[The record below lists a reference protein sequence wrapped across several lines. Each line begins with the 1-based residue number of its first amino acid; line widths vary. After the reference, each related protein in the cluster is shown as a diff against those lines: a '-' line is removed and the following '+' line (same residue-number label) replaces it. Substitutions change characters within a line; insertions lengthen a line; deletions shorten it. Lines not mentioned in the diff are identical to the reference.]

1 MQQNIE
7 TILKTNETGARVEKI
22 NANTYKVYHCP
33 RWNSSMEYELIEKIP
48 NLKVYVTESEK
59 SLSKF
64 EILLVK
70 PVIYVQVTLACIVGL
85 LMGVFLML
93 YKDMFVVFV

>member
-7 TILKTNETGARVEKI
+7 TILKTSETGARVEKI
-22 NANTYKVYHCP
+22 NANSFKVYHCP
-33 RWNSSMEYELIEKIP
+33 HWNSSMEYQLTEKIP
-48 NLKVYVTESEK
+48 NLKVSITESEK

-70 PVIYVQVTLACIVGL
+70 PVIYVQVTLACIVGSL
-85 LMGVFLML
+85 LAVFYVL
-93 YKDMFVVFV
+93 YREILLY